1 MTTSNSEH
9 EASGSTHTSA
19 MKGHS
24 KDTANNSLV
33 SHSLNC
39 KQCAPCCRALIDSG
53 VQADNVNYVNA
64 HGTSTPV
71 GDMAEYRAI
80 RNALP
85 GDNLRINSTK
95 SLIGHLLGAAGAVEA
110 VAVIQAMQTGH
121 HTALHTYNLRCM
133 SSLARQVSS

>member
-1 MTTSNSEH
+1 MRHLDPQVYH
-9 EASGSTHTSA
+9 EPA
-19 MKGHS
+19 MKGYS
-24 KDTANNSLV
+24 KDIANSPLV
-33 SHSLNC
+33 SLSSNC
-39 KQCAPCCRALIDSG
+39 KQFVCYCRALIDSG

-121 HTALHTYNLRCM
+121 HTALHI
-133 SSLARQVSS
+133 

>member
-1 MTTSNSEH
+1 MSQDIARQPLGQPFNSF
-9 EASGSTHTSA
+9 
-19 MKGHS
+19 
-24 KDTANNSLV
+24 
-33 SHSLNC
+33 
-39 KQCAPCCRALIDSG
+39 KQFVRYCRALIDSG

-110 VAVIQAMQTGH
+110 VAVIQAMQTGDH
-121 HTALHTYNLRCM
+121 SAVHI
-133 SSLARQVSS
+133 